1 VDFEMSAQSALG
13 SGTWVAARR
22 RNRHRRRERP
32 AIPTGWN
39 DPFAAAH
46 GFIANPIERV
56 PGPGVGVPLPRY
68 RPRSLARSAGR
79 FLFKATLA
87 ILAVAIVAGAG
98 AVAPYLGYRD
108 EVRRAD
114 DAAARVAAT
123 AADLDAA
130 TATVAQRS
138 VRIAAMRDRIA
149 LLQAQIE
156 EVRLAKVR
164 TVVETETVTEE
175 VVRWVPNGEGV
186 AVEITGFEGV
196 IGIHD
201 VQITQA
207 YGFTDIVG
215 IAVNESGH
223 TISYAQLGCTFLDE
237 DGKVLANAITNKQ
250 GWAPEQ
256 SWGFTCSAQVDST
269 GGILRVDEMS

>member
-1 VDFEMSAQSALG
+1 MSTQSALG
-13 SGTWVAARR
+13 SGAWVATWRRPQPRR
-22 RNRHRRRERP
+22 RVRR

-39 DPFAAAH
+39 DPFATAY
-46 GFIANPIERV
+46 GFVANPIERV

-79 FLFKATLA
+79 FLFRATLV
-87 ILAVAIVAGAG
+87 LLSVAIVAGAG

-108 EVRRAD
+108 AVLRAD
-114 DAAARVAAT
+114 DAEARVAAT
-123 AADLDAA
+123 AADLDAT

-138 VRIAAMRDRIA
+138 IRITAMRDRIA

-156 EVRLAKVR
+156 EIRLAKVR
-164 TVVETETVTEE
+164 TVVETEMVTEE

-186 AVEITGFEGV
+186 AVEIVGFEGV
-196 IGIHD
+196 IGVHD

-215 IAVNESGH
+215 IAVNESGN
-223 TISYAQLGCTFLDE
+223 TISYAQLGCTFLDA

-256 SWGFTCSAQVDST
+256 SWGFTCSAQVDAT